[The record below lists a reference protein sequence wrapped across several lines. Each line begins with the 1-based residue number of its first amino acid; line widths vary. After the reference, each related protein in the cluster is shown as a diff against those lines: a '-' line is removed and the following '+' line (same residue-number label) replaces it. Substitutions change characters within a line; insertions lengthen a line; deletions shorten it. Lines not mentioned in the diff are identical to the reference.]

1 MKKLF
6 SILLVLAMLTA
17 LVVPAVAEDNAY
29 DVKITST
36 IVVDEAY
43 RDASGEPYY
52 WWASNGKF
60 DAVVKGQELKNITL
74 EELSRAIYNAY
85 GVYANYSTNQ
95 GNQYE
100 TPWEVGK
107 TYPATIW
114 FEAWNEKTETMDNL
128 FTLEAEAM
136 ACETKIAS
144 VSVKPVT
151 VYKGEGQPIMHP
163 VITYKDGTQDVLTGG
178 YGWDWEFPTEVGTY
192 EYTISFS
199 AFSNVPVSITVLE
212 VPTSG
217 KCGDNINWT
226 YDAATKKLTLTGT
239 GEMYQIAKDLDTFWE
254 EDYDFKPAFWFL
266 DVDDIVVGEG
276 ITKLPDFA
284 FGWLDQKTLQLPSTL
299 KEIPEFWLTV
309 SSRMETLTIPEG
321 VTEFT
326 GWPLGSPGNSFGAL
340 KELNLPS
347 TLKKMDELS
356 IMLSGMDSRRGTV
369 KLEKIT
375 FAGTEAQWNAIER
388 LDSPSIKEIFGD
400 DHDYEGFYEN
410 WVKPLKAEFAKISV
424 TFAPAPVQ
432 DIPVSGGVASVPDSV
447 VKVETGKDTVIDVTT
462 TTQKADSVEIK
473 AETVD
478 KLAGNQTAVEVKLPE
493 MTVTFDKTAVSSIN
507 TQAGNSAVTLVAKE
521 VEKTVLN
528 APQKEVLEKTKI
540 HQVLSLEAKAGTTKI
555 SNFGGGKVT
564 VSVPFT
570 LPAGKTGADFAVAYV
585 ADNGKVTAMPT
596 TYKDGVISF
605 ETTHFSS
612 YIIAEKATLPNSN
625 PKTGDNTLLPVV
637 LLTVSLLGMAVCITK
652 RYTV

>member
-6 SILLVLAMLTA
+6 SILLVLAMLAA
-17 LVVPAVAEDNAY
+17 LAVPAVAEDNAY

-43 RDASGEPYY
+43 RDASGEPHY
-52 WWASNGKF
+52 WWASDGKF
-60 DAVVKGQELKNITL
+60 DAVVKGQELKGITL
-74 EELSRAIYNAY
+74 EGLSQAIYEAY
-85 GVYANYSTNQ
+85 GVYVNYSTNQ
-95 GNQYE
+95 GDQYE
-100 TPWEVGK
+100 TQWEVGK
-107 TYPATIW
+107 TYPVTIW
-114 FEAWNEKTETMDNL
+114 FEAWNEKTETMDDL

-151 VYKGEGQPIMHP
+151 MYKGESEPILHP
-163 VITYKDGTQDVLTGG
+163 VITYKDGTQEVMTGG
-178 YGWDWEFPTEVGTY
+178 YGREWEFPTEVGTY
-192 EYTISFS
+192 AYTISFS
-199 AFSNVPVSITVLE
+199 AFTNVPVSITVLE

-239 GEMYQIAKDLDTFWE
+239 GEMYQIAKDLDAFWE
-254 EDYDFKPAFWFL
+254 EDYEYKPAFWFC
-266 DVDDIVVGEG
+266 DVDDIVVSEG

-356 IMLSGMDSRRGTV
+356 IMLSGMDSRNASI

-375 FAGTEAQWNAIER
+375 FAGTEAQWNAITR
-388 LDSPSIKEIFGD
+388 VDSPSIKEIFGD

-410 WVKPLKAEFAKISV
+410 WVKPLKAEFAKIPV
-424 TFAPAPVQ
+424 TFAPAQ
-432 DIPVSGGVASVPDSV
+432 DITVSGGVASVPDST
-447 VKVETGKDTVIDVTT
+447 VKVESGKDTVIDVTKAE
-462 TTQKADSVEIK
+462 KADFVEIK

-478 KLAGNQTAVEVKLPE
+478 KLANNQTAVSVKLPE
-493 MTVTFDKTAVSSIN
+493 ATVTFDKTAVSAIN

-528 APQKEVLEKTKI
+528 APQKEALEKTKI

-555 SNFGGGKVT
+555 SDFGGGKVT
-564 VSVPFT
+564 VSVPFAIPT
-570 LPAGKTGADFAVAYV
+570 GKKAADFAVAYV

-625 PKTGDNTLLPVV
+625 PKTGEVMLMPAVML
-637 LLTVSLLGMAVCITK
+637 VSMLGLAICFTK
-652 RYTV
+652 RRMF